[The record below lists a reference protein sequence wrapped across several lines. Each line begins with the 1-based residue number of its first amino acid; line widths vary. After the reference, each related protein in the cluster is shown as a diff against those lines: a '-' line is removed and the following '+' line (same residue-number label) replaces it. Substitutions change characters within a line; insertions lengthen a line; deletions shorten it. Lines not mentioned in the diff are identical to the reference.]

1 MIPSVRSASENHVL
15 LAADYSQIE
24 LRIIA
29 HLSGD
34 NAMQE
39 AFRQGLDI
47 HADTAARV
55 YGVDIKGLQN
65 QGTHQQLL
73 RKHGSGIHLP

>member
-1 MIPSVRSASENHVL
+1 MD
-15 LAADYSQIE
+15 ADYSQIE

-34 NAMQE
+34 QAMQS
-39 AFRQGLDI
+39 AFRNGLDI

-55 YGVDIKGLQN
+55 YGVDINDVTNEMRRNAKAVNFG
-65 QGTHQQLL
+65 
-73 RKHGSGIHLP
+73 